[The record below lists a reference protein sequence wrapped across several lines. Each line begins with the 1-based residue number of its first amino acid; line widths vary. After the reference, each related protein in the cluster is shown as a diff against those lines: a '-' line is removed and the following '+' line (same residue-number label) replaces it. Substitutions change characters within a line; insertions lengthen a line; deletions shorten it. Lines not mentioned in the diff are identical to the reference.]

1 MKKKQHYLYLILLF
15 LITLFPLSGC
25 SSGSSPGQPVKDSS
39 TESTEKKTTSRETY
53 TDVYTPEASQTT
65 VYEDGAASLDASHT
79 KNGYIMVRY
88 SGEVPKVKLQVTI
101 PDSTVYTYT
110 LDTDSYGSY
119 ETFPLSGSNGTYQV
133 DLYENVT
140 DDKYALIFSQSLDVT
155 LQDEFQPYLYPNQYV
170 WFTKDSQV
178 VKKGQALSDDS
189 ADDLDYVQQ
198 VYHYVI
204 ENITYD
210 EQKADTVASG
220 YIPDPDAT
228 MQEGKGICFDYASLM
243 TALLRSQHIPT
254 KLEVGYSGEA
264 YHAWI
269 SVYLDEVGWVDN
281 IIEFDGKDW
290 SLMDPTLAASNSASS
305 VKKYIGDGS
314 NYTVK
319 YSY

>member
-1 MKKKQHYLYLILLF
+1 MKIKQHTIYLLLLF
-15 LITLFPLSGC
+15 LLTLFPLSGC
-25 SSGSSPGQPVKDSS
+25 SSGFSPGKQTD
-39 TESTEKKTTSRETY
+39 TETKTEAKTTSRETY
-53 TDVYTPEASQTT
+53 TDVCTPKASQTT
-65 VYEDGAASLDASHT
+65 VYGDDTTSLDASHT
-79 KNGYIMVRY
+79 ENGYLMLRY
-88 SGEVPKVKLQVTI
+88 DGEVSKVKLQITI

-110 LDTDSYGSY
+110 LNPDSYGTY
-119 ETFPLSGSNGTYQV
+119 ETFPLSGSNGTYQA

-155 LQDEFQPYLYPNQYV
+155 LKDEFQPYLYPNQYV
-170 WFTKDSQV
+170 WFTNDSKV
-178 VKKGQALSDDS
+178 TKKGQ
-189 ADDLDYVQQ
+189 
-198 VYHYVI
+198 
-204 ENITYD
+204 
-210 EQKADTVASG
+210 
-220 YIPDPDAT
+220 
-228 MQEGKGICFDYASLM
+228 
-243 TALLRSQHIPT
+243 ALLRSQHIPT

-290 SLMDPTLAASNSASS
+290 SLMDPTLAASNSADS

>member
-1 MKKKQHYLYLILLF
+1 MITKQRTIYLLLLF
-15 LITLFPLSGC
+15 LLTLFPLSGC
-25 SSGSSPGQPVKDSS
+25 SSGSSPGKQTANETKGDA
-39 TESTEKKTTSRETY
+39 KTTSRETY
-53 TDVYTPEASQTT
+53 TDVCTPEASQTV
-65 VYEDGAASLDASHT
+65 VYGDETTSLDASHT
-79 KNGYIMVRY
+79 ENGYLMLCYNGKV
-88 SGEVPKVKLQVTI
+88 SKVKLQITT
-101 PDSTVYTYT
+101 PDGTVYTYT
-110 LDTDSYGSY
+110 LNPDSYGSY
-119 ETFPLSGSNGTYQV
+119 ETFPLSGSNGTYQA

-155 LQDEFQPYLYPNQYV
+155 LKDEFQPYLYPNQYV
-170 WFTKDSQV
+170 WFTKDSKT

-210 EQKADTVASG
+210 KEKAETVASG

-228 MQEGKGICFDYASLM
+228 MESGTGICFDYASLM

-269 SVYLDEVGWVDN
+269 SVYLHEVGWVDN